1 MRPRRPIAD
10 ALSRVVDPE
19 VARHIVEPRRRRDGT
34 TDRDRGTAT
43 IAYAIAGVRA
53 LAARLSPFLPARKRL
68 RSARPL
74 GAAVC
79 RLAGSALSAR
89 ADVARARD
97 AVRLHPRGGRGLSAD
112 GRPQLVEPTH
122 ALGRTA
128 GGAGD

>member
-43 IAYAIAGVRA
+43 IAGAIAGVRA

-68 RSARPL
+68 RSAVERPL

-112 GRPQLVEPTH
+112 GRPQLVE
-122 ALGRTA
+122 
-128 GGAGD
+128 